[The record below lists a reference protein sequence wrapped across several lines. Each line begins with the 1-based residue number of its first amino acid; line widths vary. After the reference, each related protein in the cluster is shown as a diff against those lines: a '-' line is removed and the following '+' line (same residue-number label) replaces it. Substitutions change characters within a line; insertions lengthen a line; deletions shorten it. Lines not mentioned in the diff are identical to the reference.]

1 MHVANEQLVYAVAGD
16 GERLLV
22 ALNLADSPARV
33 PAPGAAALLAG
44 AGTVGGDDVE
54 LPAHGWAVLAG

>member
-1 MHVANEQLVYAVAGD
+1 MANEQLVYAVAGD

-33 PAPGAAALLAG
+33 PAPGAGAVLAG
-44 AGTVGGDDVE
+44 ASSVGRDGVE
-54 LPAHGWAVLAG
+54 LPAHGWAVLTG